1 VDEVDISTVV
11 RVPPGEAFEFLL
23 DFPGYAAYTDH
34 LEDVRRDGDGGVGTA
49 YEFVLSYWVIS
60 YTARS
65 RVTDIDPPNRI
76 DWTLDDAFDAQ
87 GAWFVEPVDAEEAAE
102 AVDVGDGTDADAAEG
117 DANDAETE
125 VAEAERSVD
134 PDGECTA
141 EGEAAASRI
150 RLQATFDRESVTGS
164 GMGIPRFISATS
176 VFQKVAPVAKSEAE
190 KILARIVADLEG
202 EPRPIEVTVSERP
215 EFLQ

>member
-1 VDEVDISTVV
+1 MGGVDEVDISTVV
-11 RVPPGEAFEFLL
+11 QVPPSEAYDFLL

-34 LEDVRRDGDGGVGTA
+34 LDDVRRDGDGGVGTA

-65 RVTDIDPPNRI
+65 RVTDVDPPNRI
-76 DWTLDDAFDAQ
+76 DWVLEDAFDAQ

-102 AVDVGDGTDADAAEG
+102 AAAVDPADVRQSGDTER
-117 DANDAETE
+117 E

-141 EGEAAASRI
+141 DGEAPAARI
-150 RLQATFDRESVTGS
+150 RLRATFDRESITDA

-176 VFQKVAPVAKSEAE
+176 VFQKVAPVAKSEA
-190 KILARIVADLEG
+190 KTILARIVADLEG

-215 EFLQ
+215 DFLE